1 MSSTLPVSPTASGV
15 ALRVRV
21 QPRTARD
28 EIAGI
33 VGDMIRVRLAAPPV
47 DGAANQALVRFL
59 ASRLQVAVSAVTL
72 VRGHNGRNK
81 VVTVTGVSERQA
93 TERLLADSD
102 S

>member
-1 MSSTLPVSPTASGV
+1 
-15 ALRVRV
+15 
-21 QPRTARD
+21 
-28 EIAGI
+28 
-33 VGDMIRVRLAAPPV
+33 
-47 DGAANQALVRFL
+47 
-59 ASRLQVAVSAVTL
+59 VTL